1 MARLIAIEGLD
12 GSGKNTQSTMLANY
26 LTERGFRVKSISFP
40 NYGSG
45 GARPVEMY
53 LSGEMGDHADS
64 VNAYA
69 ASMLFAVDRYSSFK
83 TDWQSDAGRDDT
95 VIIANRYTTANA
107 YHQLAK
113 LPDSEWEEFLTWL
126 WDLEFTKLGLPAPDD
141 VICLAMEPAASDRL
155 VEKRCAEQSVKKDIH
170 EADGEYMKKCHR
182 AMYFAARRL
191 GWKVIECSEG
201 GVILPREKIFAEL
214 LCCLGYCDEK

>member
-1 MARLIAIEGLD
+1 MGRLIAIEGLD
-12 GSGKNTQSTMLANY
+12 GSGKNTQSRMLSEY
-26 LTERGFRVKSISFP
+26 LAKRGVRVKGISFP

-53 LSGEMGDHADS
+53 LSGEMGAHADS

-83 TDWQSDAGRDDT
+83 TDWQADAEREDT
-95 VIIANRYTTANA
+95 VVIANRYTTANA

-113 LPDSEWEEFLTWL
+113 LPDDRWEDFLSWL
-126 WDLEFTKLGLPAPDD
+126 WDLEFTKLGLPEPDD
-141 VICLAMEPAASDRL
+141 VICLVMEPEASESL

-170 EADGEYMKKCHR
+170 EADGEYMRRCYR
-182 AMYFAARRL
+182 AMCFAAERL
-191 GWKVIECSEG
+191 GWTVIRCSENG
-201 GVILPREKIFAEL
+201 RIFPREDIFKKIL
-214 LCCLGYCDEK
+214 VSLRLGEK

>member
-26 LTERGFRVKSISFP
+26 LAERGFWVKSVSFP

-69 ASMLFAVDRYSSFK
+69 ASMLFAVDRYVGFK
-83 TDWQSDAGRDDT
+83 TDWQSDAVRDDT

-113 LPDSEWEEFLTWL
+113 LPDSEWDEFLTWL

-170 EADGEYMKKCHR
+170 EADGEYMKRCHR
-182 AMYFAARRL
+182 AMYFAAQRL

-201 GVILPREKIFAEL
+201 GKIFPREDIFRKIL
-214 LCCLGYCDEK
+214 DSLGFPPVK

>member
-12 GSGKNTQSTMLANY
+12 GSGKNTQSTMLAKY
-26 LTERGFRVKSISFP
+26 LTERGTRVKSISFP

-83 TDWQSDAGRDDT
+83 TDWQSDAERDDT

-113 LPDSEWEEFLTWL
+113 LHEDQWEDFLTWL
-126 WDLEFTKLGLPAPDD
+126 WDLEFAKLGLPVPDD

-170 EADGEYMKKCHR
+170 EADGEYMKRCHR
-182 AMYFAARRL
+182 AMCFAAKKL
-191 GWKVIECSEG
+191 GWKVIECSKNGEIFSKEG
-201 GVILPREKIFAEL
+201 IFSEILR
-214 LCCLGYCDEK
+214 CLGLL